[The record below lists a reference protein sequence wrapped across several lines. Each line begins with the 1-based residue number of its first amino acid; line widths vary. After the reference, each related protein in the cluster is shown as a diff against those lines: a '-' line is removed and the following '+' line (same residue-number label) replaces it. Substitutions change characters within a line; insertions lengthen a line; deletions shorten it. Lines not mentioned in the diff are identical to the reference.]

1 MNIGGVANDGL
12 VLVNDCVV
20 PITKQNNYVDSY
32 VGYLTQ
38 LALSQALPIGAAVDK
53 RYLSDDTKRRVLSEI
68 NNHPSVLS
76 PELSIAASANS
87 V

>member
-1 MNIGGVANDGL
+1 MNIGDVANDGL
-12 VLVNDCVV
+12 VLANDCVR
-20 PITKQNNYVDSY
+20 PIAKPNNYVGDY

-68 NNHPSVLS
+68 NNHPAVLL
-76 PELSIAASANS
+76 PELSISANS
-87 V
+87 I